1 MKLHKLKWLTGMS
14 AIVLL
19 ILGAILFSGRSTDES
34 TEITITPASEKSTT
48 VANKLQWR
56 AGRSQ
61 TYDVLVDSSFVM
73 TMPGASSGQEI
84 SVNIDAIL
92 DYQTLEVKPSEVI
105 VGMRFSS
112 MEMKISG
119 VTEEAV
125 NDALTQPFRVHI
137 APNGLPVS
145 FEFPAAV
152 AAEHREIIEN
162 FIRMFQL
169 AIEDGKSWVVQEANS
184 SGNYEAA
191 YTRNSP
197 TMLLK
202 EKQRFLS
209 SSSSVSDTLPVLESQ
224 ETIRIDGN
232 NDWISDMELDE
243 SFSSK
248 DQNGPSVVVTNHAS
262 LMLRNTKTATSSA
275 SWDFVSS
282 MGASA
287 NTQLANTKP
296 AISRAEAERRLRA
309 DIAKLD
315 KVKEGRSLLIH
326 SLRNLL
332 LANDEMPFV
341 LLDYMKTEQLS
352 DRTRADLYL
361 ALELAGSP
369 QAQAALTS
377 VFTDQNWS
385 FVDAMRAIVA
395 LSGVAKPTDD
405 AVSALWDTAYIS
417 ADGTERDELPGTA
430 ALALGTLGRN
440 MNKEQDDQYFSLRS
454 GLINGVSSAADTHQR
469 AVYLHALGNTGDPD
483 PTIRNNITPFLNDSA
498 PEVRSAAARTLG
510 RLGSAE
516 VADQLL
522 QSFEQEQNDVVRSSI
537 TEALSS
543 WENPTQEAITT
554 IKNAISNEHDENV
567 RYNMAVLLG
576 NSMDKFP
583 ENRKVLETLLAKEQS
598 KRIRQQVAEM
608 LFKPQ

>member
-1 MKLHKLKWLTGMS
+1 MKLNNIKWLTGMS

-19 ILGAILFSGRSTDES
+19 IIGTILLSGRSTEES
-34 TEITITPASEKSTT
+34 TELTPASEKSTT
-48 VANKLQWR
+48 VANNLQWR

-61 TYDVLVDSSFVM
+61 TYDVVVDSSFIM
-73 TMPGASSGQEI
+73 TMPGATSGQEI

-92 DYQTLEVKPSEVI
+92 DYQTLEVKVNNVI

-137 APNGLPVS
+137 APNGLPQS

-152 AAEHREIIEN
+152 PAEHREIIEN
-162 FIRMFQL
+162 FVRMFQL
-169 AIEDGKSWVVQEANS
+169 VIEDGKSWVVQETNS
-184 SGNYEAA
+184 SGDYEAA

-197 TMLLK
+197 TILLK
-202 EKQRFLS
+202 KKQRFLS
-209 SSSSVSDTLPVLESQ
+209 SSSSLSATVPVVESN
-224 ETIRIDGN
+224 ETIRIDDN
-232 NDWISDMELDE
+232 NDWIADMKIDE
-243 SFSSK
+243 TVSSK
-248 DQNGPSVVVTNHAS
+248 DQNGPSVVVTNKAS
-262 LMLRNTKTATSSA
+262 LKLGDTKTATSRA

-282 MGASA
+282 MESTA
-287 NTQLANTKP
+287 NTRIANAKP
-296 AISRAEAERRLRA
+296 AISREEAERRILA
-309 DIAKLD
+309 DIDKLE
-315 KVKEGRSLLIH
+315 KVKDGRSILIH
-326 SLRNLL
+326 SLRDLL

-341 LLDYMKTEQLS
+341 LLEYMKTEQLS

-361 ALELAGSP
+361 AFELAGSP

-385 FVDAMRAIVA
+385 FVDSMRAIVA
-395 LSGVAKPTDD
+395 LGGVAKPTDD
-405 AVSALWDTAYIS
+405 TISALWDTAYSS
-417 ADGTERDELPGTA
+417 AAGTERDELPGTA
-430 ALALGTLGRN
+430 ALALGSLGRN
-440 MNKEQDDQYFSLRS
+440 MNKEQDENYISLRS
-454 GLINGVSSAADTHQR
+454 GLINGASGAADTHQR

-498 PEVRSAAARTLG
+498 PEVRSAAAKTLG

-516 VADQLL
+516 VAEQLL
-522 QSFEQEQNDVVRSSI
+522 QSFEQEQSDVVRSSI

-543 WENPTQEAITT
+543 WETPTQVAVTT
-554 IKNAISNEHDENV
+554 IKEAIGNERDENV

-576 NSMDKFP
+576 NSMNKFP
-583 ENRKVLETLLAKEQS
+583 ENRKVLEKLLTAEQS